1 MGKQQFQR
9 FLHLLGVQAGN
20 YRASE
25 QLVAALGGLVGIL
38 GVLQLTQAVLGSIAT
53 LLIVPS
59 MGASAVLIFGVPHS
73 PLAQPWAV
81 YGGHLLSALVGVSC
95 QMLIPD
101 PVVAAGA
108 AVGGAIAAMHLGR
121 CIHPPGGATA
131 LAAVVGG
138 PAVHALGYRYAL
150 SPISINCLII
160 LAFGVLFNYPFP
172 WRRYPLHLMRY
183 IAPPRVQQRWP
194 AVSQQHV
201 IAAMRQL
208 NVVID
213 VDAEELSQLIQHRLL
228 LAEQDAEAA
237 LPAVKL
243 GHIYCND
250 KPGPHWS
257 VRQII
262 DERHSDN
269 PEFDLVIYKVLEGS
283 GVNSSGSCSRS
294 EFARWIGSERQSHQ
308 SALLR

>member
-1 MGKQQFQR
+1 MAKRQFQH

-38 GVLQLTQAVLGSIAT
+38 GVLQLTHAVLGSVAT

-59 MGASAVLIFGVPHS
+59 MGASAVLIFAVPHS

-81 YGGHLLSALVGVSC
+81 YGGHLLSALVGVTC

-101 PVVAAGA
+101 PVVAAGV
-108 AVGGAIAAMHLGR
+108 AVGGAIAAMHLAR

-160 LAFGVLFNYPFP
+160 LAVGVVFNYPFP
-172 WRRYPLHLMRY
+172 WRRYPLNLMRY
-183 IAPPRVQQRWP
+183 VAPPLARQRGP
-194 AVSQQHV
+194 AVSPQHV
-201 IAAMRQL
+201 AAAMQQL

-213 VDAEELSQLIQHRLL
+213 VGAEELSQLIQRSLL
-228 LAEQDAEAA
+228 LAEQDAAAA

-262 DERHSDN
+262 DERPSDN

-283 GVNSSGSCSRS
+283 GVNRTGSCCRS
-294 EFARWIGSERQSHQ
+294 EFARWIGSERQSRQ